1 MLNIFLSAFFFR
13 LSFRPASAHYPHTTS
28 ADDDALAGTR
38 ALALGVDERDRIA
51 RVLRRERTLRR
62 RAVHVREEPLDLV
75 LVARPLPE
83 LRLERLAFRGVDGE
97 VLGGARGADRRR
109 ALEHHAEAGL
119 ELDGNFKGEIVMKL
133 GEEELGKAEVAL
145 KKGEKQIVKIAMK
158 PSKEIKELTF
168 TFNGKGKANF
178 YKLILA

>member
-62 RAVHVREEPLDLV
+62 RAVHEPTGSDL
-75 LVARPLPE
+75 
-83 LRLERLAFRGVDGE
+83 
-97 VLGGARGADRRR
+97 
-109 ALEHHAEAGL
+109 
-119 ELDGNFKGEIVMKL
+119 
-133 GEEELGKAEVAL
+133 
-145 KKGEKQIVKIAMK
+145 IATVNYH
-158 PSKEIKELTF
+158 SSFSLS
-168 TFNGKGKANF
+168 
-178 YKLILA
+178 